1 MFNYER
7 LESAYLRNIFTNI
20 ESITV
25 YKNVIIISEFSFF
38 LNQALI
44 INKRFKGKRERE
56 SVSGENSYFF

>member
-56 SVSGENSYFF
+56 RECVW